1 MKMKISPFKIGL
13 VLVIVGMVWTA
24 FIFDE
29 TEKKYDSIIL
39 KQSNSFETKSEFFG
53 ADIGYFKLYMPEFN
67 GEEIFVQILDP
78 KDNVIQEQMVQTK
91 MSVAYFDF
99 IEDGTYTI
107 KITNIANNSIDIQ
120 IEFGNTNSNKMYP
133 SGILILV
140 GAIVMMIISYL
151 KIKNYNI
158 EQPEENIS

>member
-1 MKMKISPFKIGL
+1 MKISPFKLGL

-29 TEKKYDSIIL
+29 TEKKYDSIVL
-39 KQSNSFETKSEFFG
+39 KESNSFEIKSEFSG
-53 ADIGYFKLYMPEFN
+53 IDIGYYKLYMPEFA
-67 GEEIFVQILDP
+67 GEEIFIQILDP
-78 KDNVIQEQMVQTK
+78 KDNVIAEQMVQTK

-99 IEDGTYTI
+99 NEDGEYTI
-107 KITNIANNSIDIQ
+107 KITNIAKNQIDLQ
-120 IEFGNTNSNKMYP
+120 IEFGNTNSQKMFP
-133 SGILILV
+133 SGIMVLV
-140 GAIVMMIISYL
+140 GALMMMIMSYM